1 MVKQQLTLR
10 RFGVVL
16 NWIKE
21 QWEWVVAALV
31 AILAFVLGRRG
42 KQAAKE
48 EVELKEK
55 EIEVIN
61 YASEKEAK
69 KKSEALEK
77 YLRETAK
84 LREEY
89 QKAETSLEKETAQ
102 RKLELLELAKEDPD
116 AIDKILMEEFNIARF
131 K

>member
-1 MVKQQLTLR
+1 MILR

-31 AILAFVLGRRG
+31 AILAFVVGRRG

-48 EVELKEK
+48 EVEIKEK

-89 QKAETSLEKETAQ
+89 KKAETSLEKETAQ

>member
-1 MVKQQLTLR
+1 MVKQQLTLQ
-10 RFGVVL
+10 RFGAVL

-31 AILAFVLGRRG
+31 TILAFVLGRKG
-42 KQAAKE
+42 KQAAKD
-48 EVELKEK
+48 EVKLKEK

-77 YLRETAK
+77 YLRETAR
-84 LREEY
+84 LREQY
-89 QKAETSLEKETAQ
+89 KSAETSLEKETAQ

-116 AIDKILMEEFNIARF
+116 AIDRILMEEFNIARF

>member
-1 MVKQQLTLR
+1 MTLR

-31 AILAFVLGRRG
+31 TILAFVLGRRG

-77 YLRETAK
+77 YLRETAR
-84 LREEY
+84 LREQY
-89 QKAETSLEKETAQ
+89 KSAETSLEKETAQ

-116 AIDKILMEEFNIARF
+116 AIDRILMEEFNIARF

>member
-1 MVKQQLTLR
+1 M
-10 RFGVVL
+10 VL

-21 QWEWVVAALV
+21 QWEWVVAGLV
-31 AILAFVLGRRG
+31 TILAFVLGRKG
-42 KQAAKE
+42 KQAAKD

-77 YLRETAK
+77 YLRETAR

-89 QKAETSLEKETAQ
+89 KSADTSLEKETAQ

-116 AIDKILMEEFNIARF
+116 AIDRILMEEFNIARF

>member
-1 MVKQQLTLR
+1 MTLQ
-10 RFGVVL
+10 RFGAVL

-31 AILAFVLGRRG
+31 TILAFVVGRRG

-48 EVELKEK
+48 EVQLKEK

-89 QKAETSLEKETAQ
+89 KDAETSLEKETAQ

>member
-1 MVKQQLTLR
+1 MTLQ

-31 AILAFVLGRRG
+31 TILAFVIGRRG
-42 KQAAKE
+42 KQAAKD

-77 YLRETAK
+77 YLRETAR

-89 QKAETSLEKETAQ
+89 KSAETSLKKETAQ

-116 AIDKILMEEFNIARF
+116 AIDKILMEEFNIARL

>member
-1 MVKQQLTLR
+1 LTLQ

-31 AILAFVLGRRG
+31 TILAFAIGRRG
-42 KQAAKE
+42 KQAAKD

-55 EIEVIN
+55 EIKTIQ
-61 YASEKEAK
+61 YAAEKEAK

-77 YLRETAK
+77 YLRETAR

-89 QKAETSLEKETAQ
+89 KSAETFLKKETAQ

-116 AIDKILMEEFNIARF
+116 AIDKILMEEFNIARL

>member
-1 MVKQQLTLR
+1 M
-10 RFGVVL
+10 L

-21 QWEWVVAALV
+21 QWEWVVAGLV
-31 AILAFVLGRRG
+31 TILAFVIGRKG
-42 KQAAKE
+42 KQAAKD

-55 EIEVIN
+55 EIEVVN

-77 YLRETAK
+77 YLRETAR

-89 QKAETSLEKETAQ
+89 KSAETSLKKETAQ

-116 AIDKILMEEFNIARF
+116 AIDKILMEEFNIARL

>member
-1 MVKQQLTLR
+1 MTLQ
-10 RFGVVL
+10 RFGAVL

-31 AILAFVLGRRG
+31 AILAFVVGRRG
-42 KQAAKE
+42 KQAAKQ

-55 EIEVIN
+55 EIEIIN
-61 YASEKEAK
+61 EASEKEAK

-89 QKAETSLEKETAQ
+89 KDAETSLEKETAQ

>member
-1 MVKQQLTLR
+1 MTLR

-21 QWEWVVAALV
+21 QWEWVVAGLV
-31 AILAFVLGRRG
+31 TILAFVLGRKG
-42 KQAAKE
+42 KQAAKD
-48 EVELKEK
+48 EVKLKER

-77 YLRETAK
+77 YLRETAR

-89 QKAETSLEKETAQ
+89 KKAETSLEKETAQ

>member
-1 MVKQQLTLR
+1 MTLQ
-10 RFGVVL
+10 RFGVVF

-21 QWEWVVAALV
+21 QWEWVVAGLV
-31 AILAFVLGRRG
+31 TLLAFVIGRKG
-42 KQAAKE
+42 KQAAKDE
-48 EVELKEK
+48 AKLKEE
-55 EIEVIN
+55 EIKIIQ
-61 YASEKEAK
+61 YAAEKEAK

-77 YLRETAK
+77 YLRETAR

-89 QKAETSLEKETAQ
+89 KNAETSLVRDTAQ

-116 AIDKILMEEFNIARF
+116 AIDKILMEEFNIARL

>member
-1 MVKQQLTLR
+1 MTLQ

-21 QWEWVVAALV
+21 QWEWVTAALV
-31 AILAFVLGRRG
+31 TILVFAIGRRG
-42 KQAAKE
+42 KQAAKD
-48 EVELKEK
+48 EVEIKEK
-55 EIEVIN
+55 EIDILN
-61 YASEKEAK
+61 YASEKESK

-77 YLRETAK
+77 YLRETAR

-89 QKAETSLEKETAQ
+89 KSAETSLKKETAQ

-116 AIDKILMEEFNIARF
+116 AIDKILMEEFNIARL

>member
-1 MVKQQLTLR
+1 MTLR

-31 AILAFVLGRRG
+31 TILAFVVGRRG

-48 EVELKEK
+48 EVKLKEK

-84 LREEY
+84 LREQY
-89 QKAETSLEKETAQ
+89 KSAETSLEKETAQ

-116 AIDKILMEEFNIARF
+116 AIDRILMEEFNIARF

>member
-1 MVKQQLTLR
+1 LTLQ

-31 AILAFVLGRRG
+31 TILAFVIGRRG
-42 KQAAKE
+42 KQAAKD

-55 EIEVIN
+55 EIEVVN

-77 YLRETAK
+77 YLRETAR

-89 QKAETSLEKETAQ
+89 KSAETSLKKETAQ

-116 AIDKILMEEFNIARF
+116 AIDKILMEEFNIARL

>member
-1 MVKQQLTLR
+1 M
-10 RFGVVL
+10 
-16 NWIKE
+16 NWLKDK
-21 QWEWVVAALV
+21 WEWVVAGLV

-42 KQAAKE
+42 KQAAKD

-55 EIEVIN
+55 EIEVIE
-61 YASEKEAK
+61 YSSQIKEKK
-69 KKSEALEK
+69 QKIALEK
-77 YLRETAK
+77 YLRETSK

-89 QKAETSLEKETAQ
+89 KNAETSLEKETAQ

>member
-1 MVKQQLTLR
+1 M
-10 RFGVVL
+10 VL

-21 QWEWVVAALV
+21 QWEWVVAGLV
-31 AILAFVLGRRG
+31 TILAFVLGRKG
-42 KQAAKE
+42 KQSAKD
-48 EVELKEK
+48 EVKLKEK

-77 YLRETAK
+77 YLRETAR

-89 QKAETSLEKETAQ
+89 KSAETSLEKDTAQ

-116 AIDKILMEEFNIARF
+116 AIDRILMEEFNIARF

>member
-1 MVKQQLTLR
+1 MTLQ

-31 AILAFVLGRRG
+31 TILAFVLGRKG
-42 KQAAKE
+42 KQAAKD
-48 EVELKEK
+48 EVKLKEK

-77 YLRETAK
+77 YLRETAR
-84 LREEY
+84 LREDY
-89 QKAETSLEKETAQ
+89 KNAETSLEKDTAQ

-116 AIDKILMEEFNIARF
+116 AIDRILMEEFNIARF

>member
-1 MVKQQLTLR
+1 MTLQ
-10 RFGVVL
+10 RFGAVL

-31 AILAFVLGRRG
+31 AILAFVVGRRG

-48 EVELKEK
+48 EAELKEK

-84 LREEY
+84 LREDY
-89 QKAETSLEKETAQ
+89 KNAETSLEKDTAQ

-116 AIDKILMEEFNIARF
+116 AIDRILMEEFNIARF

>member
-1 MVKQQLTLR
+1 MTLQ

-31 AILAFVLGRRG
+31 TILAFVLGRKG

-77 YLRETAK
+77 YLRETAR

-89 QKAETSLEKETAQ
+89 KSAETSLEKDTAQ

-116 AIDKILMEEFNIARF
+116 AIDRILIEEFNIARF

>member
-1 MVKQQLTLR
+1 M
-10 RFGVVL
+10 L

-21 QWEWVVAALV
+21 KWEWVVAGLV
-31 AILAFVLGRRG
+31 AILAFALGRRG
-42 KQAAKE
+42 KQAVKE

-55 EIEVIN
+55 EIEIIQE
-61 YASEKEAK
+61 ASAEEDKRK
-69 KKSEALEK
+69 QVALER
-77 YLRETAK
+77 YLRETAR

-89 QKAETSLEKETAQ
+89 KKAETSLEKDTAQ

>member
-1 MVKQQLTLR
+1 MTLR

-31 AILAFVLGRRG
+31 TILAFVLGRKG
-42 KQAAKE
+42 KQAAKD
-48 EVELKEK
+48 EVKLKEK

-77 YLRETAK
+77 YLRETAR

-89 QKAETSLEKETAQ
+89 KSAETSLEKETAQ

-116 AIDKILMEEFNIARF
+116 AIDKILMEEFNIARL

>member
-1 MVKQQLTLR
+1 MTLQ
-10 RFGVVL
+10 RFGAVL

-31 AILAFVLGRRG
+31 AILAFVVGRRG

-55 EIEVIN
+55 EIEIIN

-89 QKAETSLEKETAQ
+89 KDAETSLEKETAQ

>member
-1 MVKQQLTLR
+1 MTSR

-16 NWIKE
+16 KWIKE
-21 QWEWVVAALV
+21 KWEWVVAALV
-31 AILAFVLGRRG
+31 AILAFALGRRG

-48 EVELKEK
+48 EVELKNK
-55 EIEVIN
+55 EIEIIQE
-61 YASEKEAK
+61 ASAEEDKRK
-69 KKSEALEK
+69 QVALER

-84 LREEY
+84 LREQY
-89 QKAETSLEKETAQ
+89 KSAETSLEKDTAQ

>member
-1 MVKQQLTLR
+1 MR

-31 AILAFVLGRRG
+31 AILAFVVGRRG
-42 KQAAKE
+42 KQAAKD

-55 EIEVIN
+55 EIDIIN

-84 LREEY
+84 LREQY
-89 QKAETSLEKETAQ
+89 KNAETSLEKDTAQ

-116 AIDKILMEEFNIARF
+116 AIDRILMEEFNIARF

>member
-1 MVKQQLTLR
+1 MTLR

-31 AILAFVLGRRG
+31 TILAFVLGRKG
-42 KQAAKE
+42 KQAAKD
-48 EVELKEK
+48 EVKLKEK

-89 QKAETSLEKETAQ
+89 KKAETSLEKETAQ

>member
-1 MVKQQLTLR
+1 LTLQ
-10 RFGVVL
+10 RFGAVL

-31 AILAFVLGRRG
+31 AILAFVVGRRG

-89 QKAETSLEKETAQ
+89 KDAETSLEKETAQ

>member
-1 MVKQQLTLR
+1 MTLL
-10 RFGVVL
+10 RFGAVL

-31 AILAFVLGRRG
+31 TILAFVVGRRG

-89 QKAETSLEKETAQ
+89 KNAETSLEKETAQ

-116 AIDKILMEEFNIARF
+116 AIDRILMEEFNIARF

>member
-1 MVKQQLTLR
+1 MTLR

-31 AILAFVLGRRG
+31 TILAFVLGRKG
-42 KQAAKE
+42 KQAAKD
-48 EVELKEK
+48 EVKLKEE
-55 EIEVIN
+55 EIKIIQ
-61 YASEKEAK
+61 YAAEKEAK

-84 LREEY
+84 LREQY
-89 QKAETSLEKETAQ
+89 KKAETSLEKETAQ

-116 AIDKILMEEFNIARF
+116 AIDRILMEEFNIARF

>member
-89 QKAETSLEKETAQ
+89 KKAETSLEKETAQ

>member
-1 MVKQQLTLR
+1 MTLR

-31 AILAFVLGRRG
+31 TILAFVLGRKG
-42 KQAAKE
+42 KQAAKD

-55 EIEVIN
+55 EIDIIN

-84 LREEY
+84 LREQY
-89 QKAETSLEKETAQ
+89 KNAQTSLEKDTAQ

-116 AIDKILMEEFNIARF
+116 AIDRILMEEFNIARF
-131 K
+131 I

>member
-1 MVKQQLTLR
+1 MEGLM
-10 RFGVVL
+10 
-16 NWIKE
+16 NWLKE
-21 QWEWVVAALV
+21 KWEWVVAGLV
-31 AILAFVLGRRG
+31 AILAFALGRRG

-48 EVELKEK
+48 EVELKNK
-55 EIEVIN
+55 EIEIVN
-61 YASEKEAK
+61 EASEEEAK
-69 KKSEALEK
+69 RKSQALEK

-89 QKAETSLEKETAQ
+89 KKAETSLEKDTAQ

-116 AIDKILMEEFNIARF
+116 AIDRILMEEFNIARF

>member
-1 MVKQQLTLR
+1 MTLR

-21 QWEWVVAALV
+21 QWEWVVAGLV
-31 AILAFVLGRRG
+31 TLLAFVIGRKG
-42 KQAAKE
+42 KQAAKDE
-48 EVELKEK
+48 AKLKEE
-55 EIEVIN
+55 EIKIIQ
-61 YASEKEAK
+61 YAAEKEAK

-77 YLRETAK
+77 YLRETAR

-89 QKAETSLEKETAQ
+89 KNAETSLVRDTAQ

>member
-1 MVKQQLTLR
+1 MTLQ

-31 AILAFVLGRRG
+31 TILAFVLGRKG

-77 YLRETAK
+77 YLRETAR

-89 QKAETSLEKETAQ
+89 KSAETSLEKDTAQ

-116 AIDKILMEEFNIARF
+116 AIDRILMEEFNIARF

>member
-1 MVKQQLTLR
+1 MTLR

-31 AILAFVLGRRG
+31 TILAFVLGRKG
-42 KQAAKE
+42 KQAAKD
-48 EVELKEK
+48 EVKLKEE
-55 EIEVIN
+55 EIKIIQ
-61 YASEKEAK
+61 YAAEKEAK

-77 YLRETAK
+77 YLRETAR
-84 LREEY
+84 LREQY
-89 QKAETSLEKETAQ
+89 KSAETSLEKETAQ

>member
-1 MVKQQLTLR
+1 MTLQ
-10 RFGVVL
+10 RFGAVL

-31 AILAFVLGRRG
+31 AILAFVVGRRG

-48 EVELKEK
+48 EVQLKEK

-77 YLRETAK
+77 YLRESAK

-89 QKAETSLEKETAQ
+89 KSAETSLEKGTGQ